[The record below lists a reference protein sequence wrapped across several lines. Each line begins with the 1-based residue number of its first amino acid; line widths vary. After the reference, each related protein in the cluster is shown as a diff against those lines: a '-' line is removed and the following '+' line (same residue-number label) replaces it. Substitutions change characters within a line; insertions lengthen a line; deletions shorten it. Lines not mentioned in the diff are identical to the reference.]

1 MRDHEPNEYGFAGD
15 PTTPEVRPDLAEQ
28 DPAEE
33 VAIPD
38 DDLTA
43 AIGEGLADATDE
55 DDFETTR
62 PDADADRD
70 ADDGR

>member
-1 MRDHEPNEYGFAGD
+1 MGDHEPNEYGFAGE
-15 PTTPEVRPDLAEQ
+15 PATPDVRPDAEP

-33 VAIPD
+33 IAVPD

-43 AIGEGLADATDE
+43 AVSEAFADATDE
-55 DDFETTR
+55 DTDATR
-62 PDADADRD
+62 PDADADLD